1 MTDLPI
7 SHSKVAFN
15 TGKIAAAFARLIT
28 PLRTACGALIEA
40 AAANAQSRAIR
51 RAPEEILAAQA
62 RREEARRAVDRLLQ
76 RR

>member
-7 SHSKVAFN
+7 SHSQSADS
-15 TGKIAAAFARLIT
+15 TGKIAAAFAWLIT
-28 PLRTACGALIEA
+28 LFRTACGALA
-40 AAANAQSRAIR
+40 QATARNAERRAMR

-62 RREEARRAVDRLLQ
+62 RREEARRTVDRLLQ

>member
-7 SHSKVAFN
+7 SHTQSVSSAEKIAVAFAGL
-15 TGKIAAAFARLIT
+15 TALF
-28 PLRTACGALIEA
+28 RTAVGAL
-40 AAANAQSRAIR
+40 AQASARTAQHWALR

-62 RREEARRAVDRLLQ
+62 RREEARRATDRLLH

>member
-7 SHSKVAFN
+7 SHSHSVN
-15 TGKIAAAFARLIT
+15 GSEKIAPAFARLIA
-28 PLRTACGALIEA
+28 LFRTASGSLAQA
-40 AAANAQSRAIR
+40 AARNAQRRALR

-76 RR
+76 QR